1 MPQRYPR
8 GQAFRGGSCRL
19 PVTVAWSVVRRDRW
33 SSAAVLTPAGVLW
46 SAGRWAFTEAD
57 LRRDNVRAVVAV
69 PSSLA
74 DDLGRV
80 VKTLRTT
87 PVGRLRARLTGPF
100 HSRAD
105 AGRALARVLA
115 LAAQGIEDADQ
126 PAMPAWREPPLLA
139 DLAVGDQVRVLAHDF
154 LTVLPAAPRI
164 VWTPSGRVPRAELVR
179 DVVSSV
185 AEVAGFL

>member
-1 MPQRYPR
+1 
-8 GQAFRGGSCRL
+8 
-19 PVTVAWSVVRRDRW
+19 VA
-33 SSAAVLTPAGVLW
+33 
-46 SAGRWAFTEAD
+46 
-57 LRRDNVRAVVAV
+57 AV

-87 PVGRLRARLTGPF
+87 PAGRLRARLTGPF

-115 LAAQGIEDADQ
+115 IAAQGIEDADQ
-126 PAMPAWREPPLLA
+126 PAMPPWRAPPVLA

-154 LTVLPAAPRI
+154 LVALPGAADV

-185 AEVAGFL
+185 AEVATFL

>member
-1 MPQRYPR
+1 
-8 GQAFRGGSCRL
+8 
-19 PVTVAWSVVRRDRW
+19 VA
-33 SSAAVLTPAGVLW
+33 
-46 SAGRWAFTEAD
+46 
-57 LRRDNVRAVVAV
+57 AV

-74 DDLGRV
+74 KDLDRV

-87 PVGRLRARLTGPF
+87 PAGRLRARLPGPF
-100 HSRAD
+100 ASRAD

-115 LAAQGIEDADQ
+115 TAAQGIEDADQ
-126 PAMPAWREPPLLA
+126 SAMPAWREPPLLA

-154 LTVLPAAPRI
+154 LAVLPGAASV
-164 VWTPSGRVPRAELVR
+164 VWTQSGRVSCAELVR

>member
-1 MPQRYPR
+1 MP
-8 GQAFRGGSCRL
+8 
-19 PVTVAWSVVRRDRW
+19 PVT
-33 SSAAVLTPAGVLW
+33 
-46 SAGRWAFTEAD
+46 
-57 LRRDNVRAVVAV
+57 AV
-69 PSSLA
+69 PPSLA
-74 DDLGRV
+74 DDLARV

-87 PVGRLRARLTGPF
+87 PAGRLRARLSGPF

-105 AGRALARVLA
+105 AGRALARALA
-115 LAAQGIEDADQ
+115 IAAQGIEDADQ
-126 PAMPAWREPPLLA
+126 PAMPVWREPPALG

-154 LTVLPAAPRI
+154 LAALPHAAST

>member
-1 MPQRYPR
+1 VVHDFRVPQRWPR
-8 GQAFRGGSCRL
+8 GQAFHSGSC
-19 PVTVAWSVVRRDRW
+19 
-33 SSAAVLTPAGVLW
+33 
-46 SAGRWAFTEAD
+46 
-57 LRRDNVRAVVAV
+57 RDNVRAVAAV

-74 DDLGRV
+74 ADLDSV

-87 PVGRLRARLTGPF
+87 PATRLRARLSGPF

-115 LAAQGIEDADQ
+115 IAGQGIEDADQ
-126 PAMPAWREPPLLA
+126 PAMPQWRELPLLA

-154 LTVLPAAPRI
+154 LAVLPSAPNS
-164 VWTPSGRVPRAELVR
+164 VWTPGGRVPRAELVR

>member
-1 MPQRYPR
+1 MPAR
-8 GQAFRGGSCRL
+8 QAFRGGSCRL
-19 PVTVAWSVVRRDRW
+19 PVTCAWPAVCLVASPR
-33 SSAAVLTPAGVLW
+33 
-46 SAGRWAFTEAD
+46 AFARAD
-57 LRRDNVRAVVAV
+57 PRRDNVRAVAAV

-74 DDLGRV
+74 HDLDGV
-80 VKTLRTT
+80 VKTLRTA
-87 PVGRLRARLTGPF
+87 PAGRLRARLLGPF

-115 LAAQGIEDADQ
+115 IAAQGIEDADQ
-126 PAMPAWREPPLLA
+126 PAMPGWREPPVLA

-154 LTVLPAAPRI
+154 LAVLPSAASV

>member
-1 MPQRYPR
+1 
-8 GQAFRGGSCRL
+8 
-19 PVTVAWSVVRRDRW
+19 
-33 SSAAVLTPAGVLW
+33 
-46 SAGRWAFTEAD
+46 
-57 LRRDNVRAVVAV
+57 VRAVAAV

-74 DDLGRV
+74 EDLDGV

-87 PVGRLRARLTGPF
+87 PAGRLRARLSGPF
-100 HSRAD
+100 QSRAD

-115 LAAQGIEDADQ
+115 IAAQGIEDADQ

-154 LTVLPAAPRI
+154 LAVLPSAPSS
-164 VWTPSGRVPRAELVR
+164 VWTPGGRVPRAALVR

>member
-1 MPQRYPR
+1 
-8 GQAFRGGSCRL
+8 
-19 PVTVAWSVVRRDRW
+19 VA
-33 SSAAVLTPAGVLW
+33 
-46 SAGRWAFTEAD
+46 
-57 LRRDNVRAVVAV
+57 AV

-74 DDLGRV
+74 DDLDGV

-87 PVGRLRARLTGPF
+87 PVGRLRARLSGPF
-100 HSRAD
+100 QSRAD

-115 LAAQGIEDADQ
+115 IAAQGIEDADQ
-126 PAMPAWREPPLLA
+126 PAMPQWREPPVLA

-154 LTVLPAAPRI
+154 LAVLPSAATV
-164 VWTPSGRVPRAELVR
+164 VWTPSGRVPRAELVG